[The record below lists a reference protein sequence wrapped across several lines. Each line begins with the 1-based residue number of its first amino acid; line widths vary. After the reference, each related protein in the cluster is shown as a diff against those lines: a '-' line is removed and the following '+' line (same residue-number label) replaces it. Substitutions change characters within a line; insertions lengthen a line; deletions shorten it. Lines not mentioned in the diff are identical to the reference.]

1 MSNGVLAGAVV
12 ATAVALACAGQA
24 QAVVLKPFGHAC
36 AMQDGVR
43 FCPTPPLK
51 PGDDQRVPSFDGT
64 PIDVDV
70 TLPARGDG
78 PFPTIVM
85 AHGFTYDK
93 AEFEGSDSVGG
104 PHYNNVWY
112 AQHGYAVVN
121 HSVRGV
127 AGSCGSAE
135 SRAIAQSACA
145 NAEFE
150 LGDQRYD
157 ARDIQ
162 HLLGLL
168 VDEHIADPHALG
180 STGISLGSLETLELA
195 LLRDRVRLLNGDF
208 APWRSPHGT
217 PLSLAAAY
225 PSWAISSLVDIA
237 APNGRFI
244 DFRPQTATADL
255 DPVGVVKLS
264 FPALAAAL
272 LQAETYS
279 VPPSPDAFDIS
290 GSLAYGVAVPP
301 DDPHL
306 REILADIRKY
316 HQSIGIPMD
325 GPAAPILM
333 EDGWADS
340 VVNGAA
346 QALRLVDYLQTVAPG
361 SDVSIQLADVGHGID
376 ANKVSDATALSD
388 GGMAFFDRHLKH
400 TGSAPAPVT
409 AYIATCP
416 LDAPSIGPLTA
427 TRWDDLH
434 PGAVRFGSAASQSVA
449 AQPDPSMDTQLDP
462 FAGRQAHCPT
472 FHSSDTPETAV
483 YMKKVTRTFTL
494 LGLPTLRFDVAV
506 TGNWGQLDARLW
518 DVAPDGSQVFVTR
531 GEYRLANNQQG
542 AVTFQLFGAGWR
554 FVAGHTARLEIVTAG
569 APTFRPP
576 HGPVIADLSNLVL
589 ELPTHEPPDGGEI
602 VAPLEGGA
610 KAQCASRRRFRIAVR
625 PRRHVVSARV
635 LIDGRPVTVLRRRG
649 RFTALVDLR
658 GRSRSSVT
666 AITFARVRIHGR
678 TRTVRD
684 VRRYR
689 TCLTS
694 VKH

>member
-1 MSNGVLAGAVV
+1 MSNRALAAAVA
-12 ATAVALACAGQA
+12 ATALALACAGQA
-24 QAVVLKPFGHAC
+24 QAVALKPFGHAC
-36 AMQDGVR
+36 ALQDGVR
-43 FCPTPPLK
+43 FCPTPPLQ
-51 PGDDQRVPSFDGT
+51 PGDDQRVASFDGT

-70 TLPARGDG
+70 TLPATGDG

-93 AEFEGSDSVGG
+93 AAFEGAGSFGG
-104 PHYNNVWY
+104 PHYSNVWY

-127 AGSCGSAE
+127 SGSCGSAQ
-135 SRAIAQSACA
+135 SRAIAPAACR

-168 VDEHIADPHALG
+168 VDEHVADPHALG

-195 LLRDRVRLLNGDF
+195 LLRDRVRLRNGDF
-208 APWRSPHGT
+208 VPWRSPHGT

-225 PSWAISSLVDIA
+225 PSWAISSIVDLA

-264 FPALAAAL
+264 FPALAAAAI
-272 LQAETYS
+272 QAETYS
-279 VPPSPDAFDIS
+279 VPPSPDAFDVS
-290 GSLAYGVAVPP
+290 ASLAYGAAVPP
-301 DDPHL
+301 DDPRL
-306 REILADIRKY
+306 REILADIREY
-316 HQSIGIPMD
+316 HQSVGIPMD
-325 GPAAPILM
+325 GPSAPILM

-340 VVNGAA
+340 VVNGPV
-346 QALRLVDYLQTVAPG
+346 QALRLVDYLRTVAPG

-376 ANKVSDATALSD
+376 ANKKADVNALAD

-400 TGSAPAPVT
+400 TGAAPPPFT
-409 AYIATCP
+409 AYTATCP
-416 LDAPSIGPLTA
+416 LDAPSGGPFTA
-427 TRWDDLH
+427 SSWSGLH
-434 PGAVRFGSAASQSVA
+434 PGAVRFGSAAAQSVV
-449 AQPDPSMDTQLDP
+449 AQPDPSIDTQLDP
-462 FAGRQAHCPT
+462 VAGQQAHCAT
-472 FHSSDTPETAV
+472 FRATDTAGTAV
-483 YMKKVTRTFTL
+483 YAKKVTRTFTL
-494 LGLPTLRFDVAV
+494 LGLPTLRFDVAA

-518 DVAPDGSQVFVTR
+518 DVAPDGSQTFVTR
-531 GEYRLANNQQG
+531 GEYRLANNQHG

-554 FVAGHTARLEIVTAG
+554 FAADHTVRLEIVTAG

-576 HGPVIADLSNLVL
+576 HGPVVADLSDLVL
-589 ELPTHEPPDGGEI
+589 ELPAHEPPDGGEI
-602 VAPLEGGA
+602 VAPLEGA
-610 KAQCASRRRFRIAVR
+610 ARARCASRRRFRIVVR

-635 LIDGRPVTVLRRRG
+635 LVDGRPVTVRRRGG

-658 GRSRSSVT
+658 GRRRSSVT
-666 AITFARVRIHGR
+666 ATTVARVRTRGR
-678 TRTVRD
+678 TRTVRE

-689 TCLTS
+689 TCQARGR
-694 VKH
+694 H